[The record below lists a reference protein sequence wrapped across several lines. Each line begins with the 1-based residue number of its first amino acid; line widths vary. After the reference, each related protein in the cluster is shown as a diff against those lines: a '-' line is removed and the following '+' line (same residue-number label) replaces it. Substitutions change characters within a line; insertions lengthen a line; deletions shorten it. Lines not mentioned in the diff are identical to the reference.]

1 VSAGRSFAEFV
12 KIKCYDS
19 LCDAAGEYVTEN
31 WRQLDLYSKRVQ
43 HIENAEFIDATI
55 QRVYVSDLPGMRVA
69 FDVVLELEIEISEAN
84 RHNDYSDECFPWIR
98 VSCEGDL
105 SQALCDWNIVNIE
118 PYSKKN
124 APENSLSDA
133 LVPYIPNDKLEDA
146 ATAFLKDNYPEALQI
161 PHNGQ
166 PPVYVDP
173 AILAKRLGLT
183 ISIHRI
189 KEDASVFGQ
198 LFFVDSDTEIF
209 DVRTGVTKTVHVEA
223 KTIVVD
229 PEMYLLRN
237 LGSVNNTIV
246 HECVHWAK
254 HRKVFELEKLY
265 NDKASSISCEVVGGA
280 KSEMASKA
288 TDHMERQA
296 NQLTPRIQMPAVP
309 FKAKANEYITKFMHE
324 TRASHS
330 IDVMEMVITALMVD
344 FGVSRQAAKI
354 RLVELGFEEAIG
366 TFTYIDGRYVKPHSF
381 KKGAIRINQT
391 FSIGAQDA
399 AIERFKNPVLRSLT
413 ENGDYLYVDS
423 HFVFNTPLYVHYN
436 ADGKMELTDYARYH
450 MDECCLVFDMTIV
463 GNVRETCHTACFLNR
478 EPSDITFEIAYHN
491 GYENA
496 PPERQIAMRQ
506 KLQAEY
512 TEIRKQ
518 MTDDPEQCMELLLK
532 WRDTNYTELALEID
546 RNPETI
552 SRTVKGKT
560 NPQVETAALICFGLH
575 LPPVISQKLMAVLG
589 CPLNLLKT
597 EHQWINEALTLKYPE
612 PVDSVREYLRMY
624 NVII

>member
-1 VSAGRSFAEFV
+1 MFAGRSFAEYV
-12 KIKCYDS
+12 KSKCYDG
-19 LCDAAGEYVTEN
+19 LCDAAEQYITEN
-31 WRQLDLYSKRVQ
+31 WQRIDLYSKRVR
-43 HIENAEFIDATI
+43 HIENAEFVDATI

-69 FDVVLELEIEISEAN
+69 FDVVLELEIEVSEAN
-84 RHNDYSDECFPWIR
+84 RHDDYSDECFPWIR

-105 SQALCDWNIVNIE
+105 SCALDDWNIVNIE

-146 ATAFLKDNYPEALQI
+146 ATAFLKEYYPEALQI
-161 PHNGQ
+161 PRSGQ

-183 ISIHRI
+183 IRIHHI

-198 LFFVDSDTEIF
+198 LFFVD
-209 DVRTGVTKTVHVEA
+209 VEA

-288 TDHMERQA
+288 TEHMERQA
-296 NQLTPRIQMPAVP
+296 NQLTPRIQMPAGP

-344 FGVSRQAAKI
+344 FGVSRQSAKI

-366 TFTYIDGRYVKPHSF
+366 TFTYIDGHYVKPHSF
-381 KKGAIRINQT
+381 KKGAIRVNQT
-391 FSIGAQDA
+391 FSISAQDA

-413 ENGDYLYVDS
+413 ENGDYLYIDS
-423 HFVFNTPLYVHYN
+423 HFVFNTPLYVHHN
-436 ADGKMELTDYARYH
+436 AEGGIELTDYARYH

-463 GNVRETCHTACFLNR
+463 GNVHRLFPQQRA
-478 EPSDITFEIAYHN
+478 
-491 GYENA
+491 
-496 PPERQIAMRQ
+496 ERH
-506 KLQAEY
+506 Y
-512 TEIRKQ
+512 
-518 MTDDPEQCMELLLK
+518 
-532 WRDTNYTELALEID
+532 
-546 RNPETI
+546 
-552 SRTVKGKT
+552 
-560 NPQVETAALICFGLH
+560 F
-575 LPPVISQKLMAVLG
+575 
-589 CPLNLLKT
+589 
-597 EHQWINEALTLKYPE
+597 
-612 PVDSVREYLRMY
+612 
-624 NVII
+624 

>member
-1 VSAGRSFAEFV
+1 VSTGRSFAEYV
-12 KIKCYDS
+12 KIKCYNG
-19 LCDAAGEYVTEN
+19 LCDTADQYVKEN
-31 WRQLDLYSKRVQ
+31 WQHLDLYSKRVRY
-43 HIENAEFIDATI
+43 IENAEFIDATI

-69 FDVVLELEIEISEAN
+69 FDVVLEVEIEVSEAKRN
-84 RHNDYSDECFPWIR
+84 SDYSDECFPWIR
-98 VSCEGDL
+98 VSCEGNL
-105 SQALCDWNIVNIE
+105 SCTLDDWNITSIE

-133 LVPYIPNDKLEDA
+133 LVPYIPNDKLEDVA
-146 ATAFLKDNYPEALQI
+146 AAFLKDYYPEALQI
-161 PHNGQ
+161 PRSGQ
-166 PPVYVDP
+166 PPVYVEP
-173 AILAKRLGLT
+173 AILANRLGLT
-183 ISIHRI
+183 ISTHRI

-198 LFFVDSDTEIF
+198 IFFVDSDSEMF
-209 DVRTGVTKTVHVEA
+209 DVRTGTAKPVHVDA

-246 HECVHWAK
+246 HECVHWVK
-254 HRKVFELEKLY
+254 HRKVFELERLY

-280 KSEMASKA
+280 KSEIAKMA
-288 TDHMERQA
+288 TEHMERQA
-296 NQLTPRIQMPAVP
+296 NQLTPRIQMPAGP
-309 FKAKANEYITKFMHE
+309 FRAKADEYIARFMRE
-324 TRASHS
+324 TRASHP
-330 IDVMEMVITALMVD
+330 IDVMEMVITALAAD
-344 FGVSRQAAKI
+344 FGVSKQSAKI
-354 RLVELGFEEAIG
+354 RLVELGFEEAVG

-381 KKGAIRINQT
+381 KKSAIRINQT

-413 ENGDYLYVDS
+413 ENGDYLYIDS
-423 HFVFNTPLYVHYN
+423 HFVFNTPLYVDYN
-436 ADGKMELTDYARYH
+436 ADGRIELTDYARSH

-463 GNVRETCHTACFLNR
+463 GNVKETYHTVCFLNR
-478 EPSDITFEIAYHN
+478 ELSDITFEIAYHN

-496 PPERQIAMRQ
+496 PPARQIAMRQ

-512 TEIRKQ
+512 TEIRRQ
-518 MTDDPEQCMELLLK
+518 MTDDPEQCMELLLN
-532 WRDTNYTELALEID
+532 WRGTNYTELGLEID

-560 NPQVETAALICFGLH
+560 KPQVETAALICFGLH

-612 PVDSVREYLRMY
+612 SVDSVRQYLRMY